1 MRLSTKLLMLLSLTA
16 LLISSIAI
24 STPRGGCEDCL
35 IPRILFTFVALLGIV
50 AALRPD
56 LCLHRRVSDDPS
68 RVSTLLGLRLIHG
81 YHPLCDGFRGHE
93 IWVGDKTLCAG
104 CLGLVVGI
112 LISLAFIVLGSNPLS
127 AFPLSGLILVS
138 IGLLHPLIR
147 GRPPHLRLLLNAI
160 LPVGFALTL
169 LSACGVG
176 GLTLGLL
183 ALGFSLLW
191 MITRVELSRWE
202 HEVVCLNCGEP
213 CPFRVGLPPHS
224 EGFEYDVYAEEDDE
238 DGPDIS
244 PGQPWDVGFQQ
255 PDEACEDDEEAEDET
270 PEGSALGAEA

>member
-81 YHPLCDGFRGHE
+81 HHPLCDGVRGHE
-93 IWVGDKTLCAG
+93 ICVGDKTLCAG

-112 LISLAFIVLGSNPLS
+112 LISLAFI
-127 AFPLSGLILVS
+127 ILVS

-169 LSACGVG
+169 LSSCRVG
-176 GLTLGLL
+176 GLPLGLL

-191 MITRVELSRWE
+191 MITRIELSRWE
-202 HEVVCLNCGEP
+202 HEVVCLNCREP

-224 EGFEYDVYAEEDDE
+224 EGSEDYVYAEEDDE

-244 PGQPWDVGFQQ
+244 PGQPWDVRFQQ
-255 PDEACEDDEEAEDET
+255 PDEACEDDEEAEDEA